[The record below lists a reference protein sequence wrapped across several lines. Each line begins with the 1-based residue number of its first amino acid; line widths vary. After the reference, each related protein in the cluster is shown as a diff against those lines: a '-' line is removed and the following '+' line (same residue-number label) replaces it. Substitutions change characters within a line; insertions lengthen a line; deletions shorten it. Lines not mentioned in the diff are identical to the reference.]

1 MSPAPL
7 PPPVTSISG
16 TVGESGWLRLLC
28 NPAANTTSCHT
39 RPYNALPSII
49 IKDATIY
56 YQTIKVSFYKD
67 CPWIFTVALPRA
79 SLPYHTLQYMS
90 YQFKYCR
97 DAVVSSIR
105 LDARA
110 LYKWPLFINHEFQ
123 KTENGCITAIT
134 STSI

>member
-1 MSPAPL
+1 MIKHVSCSPAASCDL
-7 PPPVTSISG
+7 NFGHSRGI
-16 TVGESGWLRLLC
+16 RMA
-28 NPAANTTSCHT
+28 PAAVQSSRQHNQ
-39 RPYNALPSII
+39 LPHKTIQCI
-49 IKDATIY
+49 TIY
-56 YQTIKVSFYKD
+56 YHKRRYHLLSDKFR
-67 CPWIFTVALPRA
+67 FTKIARA